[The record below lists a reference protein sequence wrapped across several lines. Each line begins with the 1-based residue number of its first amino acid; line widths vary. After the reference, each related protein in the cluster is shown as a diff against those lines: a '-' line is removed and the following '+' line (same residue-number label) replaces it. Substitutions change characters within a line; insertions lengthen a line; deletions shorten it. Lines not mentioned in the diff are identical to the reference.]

1 MLNMFK
7 KISKNRN
14 KIGGVL
20 VRSIAF
26 SVFILSIGL
35 LISKSLNIHYLREV
49 DSAKTLQEQYE
60 KDMAGDYDDEDY
72 MLDDPLLE
80 EPSMDDYITETEL
93 VYDYEEEIRSI
104 KGDNTAV
111 YAAGS
116 ITLTNDFMTQLEGYY
131 TKASV
136 TKLSFLYS
144 ATSGFS
150 FFGTLQGAS
159 IYYNPN
165 NVAEVEVV
173 YSGEMYAPVDC
184 SLFFSCCVITSGE
197 NRKNTIGITIEQL
210 ILKNFNTSNT
220 TNMVGMF
227 YYSQVKSLDLT
238 CINTS
243 KVTDMFGMF
252 AESFK
257 IEKLNIS
264 SFDVSKV
271 INFGAM
277 FYNLQSLNEIDVSKF
292 NTSSGKVFERFL
304 GNCYSLKSID
314 VSNFNTSNVTNMS
327 KMFDQCKSLTNLD
340 VSNFD
345 TSNVFDMKFMFRNCH
360 NLKSL
365 DVSGFD
371 TSNVTEMMYMFY
383 GCRSLTTLNV
393 KNFNTSN
400 VVSFG
405 SMFQFCENLE
415 KLDVSSF
422 DTSNAFSMY
431 SMFNACYK
439 LQELDVSNFNTRGV
453 NNFSHMFGYSISLI
467 SLDISNFVMD
477 NATDINGM
485 FDGCK
490 KIKTIKYGQ
499 LNTNGSN
506 INIARSFFN
515 CVSLEFLDLSLL
527 NLNKLNKDF
536 TVINGETT
544 IEYTNEELFLNCPS
558 LHTIIA
564 PSALPTDFSI
574 ELPSNFCIEGDY
586 NTHVSTFTESG
597 KTYYRC
603 YDINYTYDNESTLD
617 SNAPTYYV
625 YSQGIQT
632 LPSCTKEN
640 YVFKSWYK
648 EDTFENTITSISTT
662 QTGDINLYAKFLYDL
677 QNNISQTN
685 QSVYEYSQNNI
696 YYKLIDKNSSIELNN
711 IPNIKI
717 EYYINGEYTSTVPD
731 NLSKGS
737 YAVRINKD
745 TQDDSYSTINNLII
759 PNALVIEPKD
769 ISSCDIKE
777 IEDQVYKGV
786 YLKPTIYIV
795 NTNNNE
801 ELSLYDTTTNIGDYT
816 LAFENNLIIGTA
828 TVEITGRD
836 NYKGQVSITFNIV
849 GKTLE
854 NTDDLLMYYELPY
867 YLKTSSGTML
877 GSLETILNN
886 NSLDSYCALWQ
897 FVESNDFKYSTI
909 LQQGSYVL
917 DVECKPK
924 KDYIDKYA
932 SLYSQ
937 ILIIVENVTPTIKDI
952 SLSEEDIILSKTYDT
967 KPINSIS
974 FKYNNELI
982 TLNLPNEEDN
992 INITFTLNGNVING
1006 IPVNA
1011 GIYLTKI
1018 TISSDD
1024 IYDEISAETYITIN
1038 KRAITS
1044 SMISNILDQDYVGTQ
1059 IIPEITVSYIENDE
1073 LITLKPGI
1081 DYTVFGGSNI
1091 SSEGCVYVVGQGNY
1105 TTDAESSGYTYKYF
1119 NIIGGGNTINKDD
1132 SEVIISYIY
1141 NNNLTY
1147 NGKSQIPTFEIYDA
1161 TDSSNS
1167 IKLEEGTDY
1176 TISVVSTNTT
1186 NVQIGISVK
1195 IEFNGS
1201 YSGYEF
1207 KTYNINAY
1215 TLTSS
1220 NVDSEGNVKANNTTL
1235 VENQDYTKQ
1244 EVKSETKTVSANT
1257 ESVKYL
1263 YTGINNYDGQFTV
1276 TLSEEI
1282 EELQYFKFKDSDT
1295 YKFSE
1300 ISTGII
1306 LNEVEHTS
1314 GNKGETSLYLE
1325 SLILNISI
1333 KEFVDLLENSTSQ
1346 TTTIKVYS
1354 SNNSL
1359 ISSIFYKSK
1368 GITTNM
1374 RFNLYDSNDNLLD
1387 SFSIIIRGDIN
1398 GDGKINSSDSLLI
1411 QTSMKGNYNEFIY
1424 YIASDINKDG
1434 VITAK
1439 DFKLIA

>member
-131 TKASV
+131 TKASI

-150 FFGTLQGAS
+150 LVGTLQGAS

-165 NVAEVEVV
+165 NVGEVEVV

-184 SLFFSCCVITSGE
+184 TNMFSDWDSYFHIPNYGNFDSKSNICRNLQMI
-197 NRKNTIGITIEQL
+197 NFI
-210 ILKNFNTSNT
+210 NFNTSN
-220 TNMVGMF
+220 
-227 YYSQVKSLDLT
+227 
-238 CINTS
+238 
-243 KVTDMFGMF
+243 
-252 AESFK
+252 
-257 IEKLNIS
+257 
-264 SFDVSKV
+264 V
-271 INFGAM
+271 INMTEM
-277 FYNLQSLNEIDVSKF
+277 FLNCYSLSILNVSKF
-292 NTSSGKVFERFL
+292 NTS
-304 GNCYSLKSID
+304 
-314 VSNFNTSNVTNMS
+314 NVLNIGC
-327 KMFDQCKSLTNLD
+327 MFMFCSELENLD
-340 VSNFD
+340 VSNFNVEKVKEFSSCFAATGLKELD
-345 TSNVFDMKFMFRNCH
+345 LSSWNITNECRNLSNFFY
-360 NLKSL
+360 S
-365 DVSGFD
+365 
-371 TSNVTEMMYMFY
+371 SNKIEKITFPTNM
-383 GCRSLTTLNV
+383 
-393 KNFNTSN
+393 NTSN
-400 VVSFG
+400 TLYFLG
-405 SMFQFCENLE
+405 MFKYCTALKE
-415 KLDVSSF
+415 LDLSSF
-422 DTSNAFSMY
+422 DTSNCNDIG
-431 SMFNACYK
+431 SMFSYCINLESVNLK
-439 LQELDVSNFNTRGV
+439 SFDLSNMTKKNFENSATLEQFN
-453 NNFSHMFGYSISLI
+453 YSIFS
-467 SLDISNFVMD
+467 
-477 NATDINGM
+477 
-485 FDGCK
+485 
-490 KIKTIKYGQ
+490 
-499 LNTNGSN
+499 
-506 INIARSFFN
+506 
-515 CVSLEFLDLSLL
+515 
-527 NLNKLNKDF
+527 
-536 TVINGETT
+536 
-544 IEYTNEELFLNCPS
+544 NCPS

-711 IPNIKI
+711 LPNIKI
-717 EYYINGEYTSTVPD
+717 EYYINGEYTSTIPD

-745 TQDDSYSTINNLII
+745 TQDNSYSTITNLII
-759 PNALVIEPKD
+759 PNALVIEQKD